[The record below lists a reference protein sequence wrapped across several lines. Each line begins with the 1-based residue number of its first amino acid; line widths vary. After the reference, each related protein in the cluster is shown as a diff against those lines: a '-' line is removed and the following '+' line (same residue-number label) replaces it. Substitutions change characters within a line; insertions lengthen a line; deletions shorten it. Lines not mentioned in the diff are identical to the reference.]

1 MTQYPYAAPEAYP
14 STPAHRDY
22 LERYNTR
29 IVPRALPPLDAN
41 LDAGRRAPR

>member
-1 MTQYPYAAPEAYP
+1 MTRYPYAAPEAFP

-29 IVPRALPPLDAN
+29 IVPRSVPSIDRILDR
-41 LDAGRRAPR
+41 DRK